1 MTIVG
6 KKVSTK
12 DIAMATKTQSF
23 YNWMTDQESTT
34 AIFLLENI
42 TKSSES
48 RIVYDNVIDGVVKK
62 SSFDGYNVS
71 KPKASRPSDTEV
83 MKNGRIYDKSRFI
96 TVLNSSDEY
105 FFVGVT
111 WVHEEELRV
120 FAAYPEMLV
129 VDAKANTNKYKKA
142 FFSGVGI
149 SHTNDSKSKLMTR
162 FATEDCSRDIFRWR
176 GRWRKL
182 RAAA

>member
-1 MTIVG
+1 M
-6 KKVSTK
+6 
-12 DIAMATKTQSF
+12 
-23 YNWMTDQESTT
+23 
-34 AIFLLENI
+34 ENI

-96 TVLNSSDEY
+96 TVPNSSDEY

-120 FAAYPEMLV
+120 FAAYPGLQQRACGGGGGCE
-129 VDAKANTNKYKKA
+129 
-142 FFSGVGI
+142 
-149 SHTNDSKSKLMTR
+149 
-162 FATEDCSRDIFRWR
+162 R
-176 GRWRKL
+176 GRVRL
-182 RAAA
+182 